1 MISAK
6 VICDSISP
14 SGKRITT
21 MELIYPRFIHAEF
34 MTHRVFSRNAASSRA
49 IPTKK
54 LIERIKNDP
63 AMPVYWGKNQ
73 SGMQAKEELDLD
85 SINEAKANWMNACWR
100 TMEFVETLEDL
111 KVHKQITNRLLEP
124 WMHIT
129 TIVTATEWDNF
140 YFLRRDSDAQPEIQA
155 LANAMWLAHQNARPI
170 ELKLD
175 QWHLPYITN
184 WPTDPNPLDLET
196 LKKCSVA
203 RCARVSYL
211 THDGAEPSVEKDL
224 ALFSKLVE
232 RDSSNKPGHW
242 SPLEHIARPLFDLNE
257 QSGNFYGWFQFR
269 KEFSNENRTS

>member
-14 SGKRITT
+14 SRKRITT

-85 SINEAKANWMNACWR
+85 SISEAKANWLNACWK
-100 TMEFVETLEDL
+100 TIEFVETLEDL

-124 WMHIT
+124 WMYIT

-155 LANAMWLAHQNARPI
+155 LANAMWLAHQNARPL

-175 QWHLPYITN
+175 QWHLPYIIVN
-184 WPTDPNPLDLET
+184 PTDPNPLDIEI

-232 RDSSNKPGHW
+232 RDNPDKPGHW
-242 SPLEHIARPLFDLNE
+242 SPLEHIARPLFDPDE
-257 QSGNFYGWFQFR
+257 QSGNFYGWFQMR
-269 KEFSNENRTS
+269 KEFSNENRST